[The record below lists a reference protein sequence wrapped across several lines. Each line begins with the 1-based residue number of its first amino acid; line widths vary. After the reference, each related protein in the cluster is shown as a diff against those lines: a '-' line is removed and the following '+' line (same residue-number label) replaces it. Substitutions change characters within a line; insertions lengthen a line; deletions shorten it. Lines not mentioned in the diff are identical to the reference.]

1 MGCRRQR
8 KYSYLVFRN
17 LLAVK
22 GDTTQMHLSTEM
34 IIVIKLE
41 MFIVPILGPRTVLR
55 CFWRQYSPKSLS
67 KRPRK
72 VRISPR
78 T

>member
-1 MGCRRQR
+1 M
-8 KYSYLVFRN
+8 YLVFRN

-41 MFIVPILGPRTVLR
+41 MIIVPL
-55 CFWRQYSPKSLS
+55 SL
-67 KRPRK
+67 
-72 VRISPR
+72 IHI
-78 T
+78 

>member
-1 MGCRRQR
+1 M
-8 KYSYLVFRN
+8 YLVFRN

-41 MFIVPILGPRTVLR
+41 MIIVPSMGPRTVLR
-55 CFWRQYSPKSLS
+55 YFWLQNCPNSLS

-72 VRISPR
+72 MWNFAERGPG
-78 T
+78 